1 MIQKSFRKV
10 FLIQKVLQKTIYKVL
25 FIWFVIYS
33 KKKKMK
39 MLRGK
44 SKRTLD
50 RSYTNNLT
58 NSKELLQPIFIQ
70 SIFPNHLEKSDSNL
84 KDYLEEVVN
93 RGGSDWAALLS
104 TNTFSSLYSAC
115 FCLVLRKNK
124 KTKRRF
130 LLVAGLLSVGQR
142 TKTTSQFI
150 MSWHIRPELRRKV
163 SLFQVR
169 DNEKTG
175 HLFNFQIDH

>member
-1 MIQKSFRKV
+1 
-10 FLIQKVLQKTIYKVL
+10 
-25 FIWFVIYS
+25 
-33 KKKKMK
+33 MK
-39 MLRGK
+39 MLRVK

-150 MSWHIRPELRRKV
+150 MSWHIHPELRRKV